1 MCHTHS
7 ILNMLH
13 RSYVAYAHWCI
24 HQHINQCSCHMF
36 MDMSH
41 MCMCVEQHIYVEQWY
56 DPSLICSLH
65 YLNMTD
71 FFKRVYSGRMR
82 MYHLPDRLK
91 CEYFRQYSL
100 CWTKE
105 IQGGGHAGLR
115 DLHEQVNIY
124 DIFGTPSKIVKDN
137 LYCNHTRAADS
148 WASSVAQASLS

>member
-105 IQGGGHAGLR
+105 IQGGGMLAWETFMNKL
-115 DLHEQVNIY
+115 
-124 DIFGTPSKIVKDN
+124 IFMT
-137 LYCNHTRAADS
+137 
-148 WASSVAQASLS
+148 SLAPPLKLSRTTCTVTILELPIAELAR